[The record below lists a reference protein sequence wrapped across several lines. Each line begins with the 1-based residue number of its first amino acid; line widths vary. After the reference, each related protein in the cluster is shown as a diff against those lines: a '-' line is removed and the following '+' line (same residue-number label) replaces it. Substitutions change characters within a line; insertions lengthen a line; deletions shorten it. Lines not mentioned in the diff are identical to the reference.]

1 MRRLA
6 GQAGRH
12 AGRLLH
18 ALARLVLALA
28 VLGMAA
34 IALLSWRLA
43 QGPIDLAWLTQTLL
57 SRVNAPYA
65 PLHLDLGAVSL
76 AWEGF
81 SAGADQPLD
90 LRLSGLRLSDPTG
103 VAVLEAPHAAL
114 SVSFGWL
121 LLGQVAPRAI
131 TLDAPRLR
139 LAHGLAADWIDGVWR
154 LDMPG
159 QGSAPPPVALR
170 WTALRR
176 LRLHAAEVNVIDAAL
191 GTTWSLAALDVD
203 LHRTGETAALGRID
217 GMAAAKLRLAGQTVA
232 LAAKVEPAGTGARL
246 RLRAGPLVPAAL
258 QTVFAPLAMLDAPL
272 QARVALRFDDAWR
285 WQHGTAQVTIDGGA
299 VHIGGGIVPIAGVT
313 ADLAFDTQSLR
324 LREGRLRL
332 AAATGAGPMVMAS
345 GEAARE
351 ADGYGGTL
359 HGTVDRLP
367 LADLARYWPEG
378 INRTARAWIV
388 KNLPA
393 GVAHDGEGRFGFHL
407 ARDFTHPMLTS
418 ATASA
423 QGEDI
428 SVIWLPHMPPLE
440 HMTGALRLLSPD
452 VMELTAQ
459 GGQQS
464 GGALR
469 LEGGSMRITG
479 LTMKDQYGSIEADV
493 AGPVADALALLA
505 RPALHLLARHPLPL
519 HDPGGTG
526 RVHLGIALML
536 DARTTFDD
544 VTLSVAGQLADLH
557 LADVV
562 AGQPLDAG
570 AFTLQADKSAL
581 RLDGSARLGG
591 IPATIGVAM
600 DFQDGGPAQ
609 VQQRI
614 HLTASPSA
622 AQLAAAGLDAGPVF
636 AGSIAAEATVSE
648 RRDGDGTLDLRAD
661 MAQATLALPAL
672 GWRKPAGAP
681 AEGRAR
687 IRLRRD
693 HVIGI
698 DRLSV
703 QGEGLLLRGAADY
716 AGGQARTLRLD
727 TIVLGRT
734 QARGEVQ
741 FPATPGQKLHARI
754 TGDTLDLSRRASAG
768 KPAAP
773 TQRPAKPA
781 PSTGGGYVVDARF
794 AQASFGRGHVLSAL
808 RVHAEGDA
816 GGLRAARAEAET
828 GMPQMGVAQ
837 TGVEQPGVAQMGAAD
852 AVDLRL
858 AALPGGG
865 SRQIT
870 LQAADAGALLR
881 ALDLSDAIAG
891 GRLRLDAT
899 IDDGA
904 PGGPVSGSASIADFR
919 LRHAPVA
926 ARLLAAM
933 SLYGLQQT
941 LSGPGLHF
949 TRLVAPFRL
958 LGERLELHNARA
970 FSPALGFTAAG
981 SVDLASRRSD
991 LNGTIVPLYFFNT
1004 LLGDLPLIGRMFSP
1018 EKGGG
1023 LFAANYSVRGPLANP
1038 TIAVNPLSALTP
1050 GFLRGLFTL
1059 FQGDTAAGP
1068 DSSAATH
1075 GR

>member
-18 ALARLVLALA
+18 ALARLVFAAA

-43 QGPIDLAWLTQTLL
+43 QGPIDLAWLTQSLL
-57 SRVNAPYA
+57 ARVNTPGT
-65 PLHLDLGAVSL
+65 PLHLDLGSVSL

-90 LRLSGLRLSDPTG
+90 LRLSGLRLRDPTG

-121 LLGQVAPRAI
+121 LLGQLAPRAI

-139 LAHGLAADWIDGVWR
+139 LAHGFAANWVDGIWR

-159 QGSAPPPVALR
+159 QGSAPPPIPLR

-176 LRLHAAEVNVIDAAL
+176 LRLHAAGIAVIDAAL
-191 GTTWSLAALDVD
+191 GTTWSLAALDLD
-203 LHRTGETAALGRID
+203 LHRAGDGAAMGRID
-217 GMAAAKLRLAGQTVA
+217 GTAAAALHLAGQTVA
-232 LAAKVEPAGTGARL
+232 LAAQVEPAGHEARL

-258 QTVFAPLAMLDAPL
+258 QAVFAPLAMLDAPV
-272 QARVALRFDDAWR
+272 QASLALRFDDAWR
-285 WQHGTAQVTIDGGA
+285 WQDGTAQATIGAGA
-299 VHIGGGIVPIAGVT
+299 VHLGGGTVPIAGVA
-313 ADLAFDTQSLR
+313 ADVAFDAQSLR
-324 LREGRLRL
+324 LHEGRLQL
-332 AAATGAGPMVMAS
+332 AAAAGAGPEVMAS
-345 GEAARE
+345 GTAART
-351 ADGYGGTL
+351 ADGYGGML
-359 HGTVDRLP
+359 QLAVDRLP
-367 LADLARYWPEG
+367 LADLGRYWPEG
-378 INRTARAWIV
+378 INRAARTWMV

-393 GVAHDGEGRFGFHL
+393 GVARDGTGRFGFHL
-407 ARDFTHPMLTS
+407 APDFTHPLLTS

-423 QGEDI
+423 KGEDI

-440 HMTGALRLLSPD
+440 HMTGTLALLSPD

-459 GGQQS
+459 GGREA

-469 LEGGSMRITG
+469 LERGSMRITG
-479 LTMKDQYGSIEADV
+479 LTVKDQYGSIEGDV
-493 AGPVADALALLA
+493 TGPVADALALLA
-505 RPALHLLARHPLPL
+505 RPALHLLARHPLAL
-519 HDPGGTG
+519 HDPAGTG
-526 RVHLGIALML
+526 RVHLGLGLLL

-544 VTLSVAGQLADLH
+544 VTLTVAGQLADLH

-562 AGQPLDAG
+562 AGRPLDAG
-570 AFTLQADKSAL
+570 AFTLRADKSAL
-581 RLDGSARLGG
+581 HLDGSARLGG
-591 IPATIGVAM
+591 IPSEIGVVM
-600 DFQDGGPAQ
+600 DFEDGGPAQ

-614 HLTASPSA
+614 HLKASPTA
-622 AQLAAAGLDAGPVF
+622 AQLAAAGLDTGAVL
-636 AGSIAAEATVSE
+636 AGSIDAEATVNE
-648 RRDGDGTLDLRAD
+648 RRDGLGSLDIAAD
-661 MAQATLALPAL
+661 MASATLALPAL
-672 GWRKPAGAP
+672 GWRKPPGGP
-681 AEGRAR
+681 AQGSAR
-687 IRLRRD
+687 IQLRHDRI
-693 HVIGI
+693 IGI

-716 AGGQARTLRLD
+716 AGGQPRTLRLD

-741 FPATPGQKLHARI
+741 FPATPGQPVHARL
-754 TGDTLDLSRRASAG
+754 TGDTLDLSRRGHAG
-768 KPAAP
+768 KSAAP
-773 TQRPAKPA
+773 PPERPSARAQPA
-781 PSTGGGYVVDARF
+781 GGGYVVDARF

-808 RVHAEGDA
+808 RLHAEGDA
-816 GGLRAARAEAET
+816 GGLRAARAEA
-828 GMPQMGVAQ
+828 Q
-837 TGVEQPGVAQMGAAD
+837 TGVAAQIGATD
-852 AVDLRL
+852 AVDLRR
-858 AALPGGG
+858 AARPGGGLPGGG
-865 SRQIT
+865 QRQIT

-881 ALDLSDAIAG
+881 ALDLSDTIEG

-899 IDDGA
+899 IDDRA
-904 PGGPVSGSASIADFR
+904 PGRPVSGSASITDFR

-933 SLYGLQQT
+933 SLYDLQQM
-941 LSGPGLHF
+941 LGGPGLHF

-958 LGERLELHNARA
+958 RGERLELNNARA

-981 SVDLASRRSD
+981 SVDLATERSD
-991 LNGTIVPLYFFNT
+991 LHGTIVPLYFFNT
-1004 LLGDLPLIGRMFSP
+1004 LLGDLPLIGRVFSP

-1023 LFAANYSVRGPLANP
+1023 LFAAAYSVRGPLADP
-1038 TIAVNPLSALTP
+1038 TIAVNPLSALAP

-1059 FQGDTAAGP
+1059 FQSDTAAGP
-1068 DSSAATH
+1068 NSGAAAH